1 MVLKCVYKANRL
13 WYNIHMLQ
21 HIAIIIIVGF
31 LGVALLVGH
40 AILNPLDSLA
50 EFPVWAWPVGLFM
63 FIAPLLDKKE
73 S

>member
-1 MVLKCVYKANRL
+1 
-13 WYNIHMLQ
+13 MLQ